1 MNVLFAASEAFPF
14 CKTGGLADVAGSLPI
29 ALAEGGDNVSVILPL
44 YGQIAQEWRDKMT
57 YRSYIYVDVAW
68 RHQYCGLFMMEYRG
82 VTWYFVDNEYY
93 FRRNTL
99 YGDYDDGERFAFF
112 SKAVVNLLPSLDC
125 MPDVIHCND
134 WQTALIPVY
143 LKDVATRWDAV
154 RNIKTVFTIHNVEY
168 QGRYGANTLYDLF
181 GLHEGWWNDGT
192 LAMDGDINLMKGA
205 MMVSDAITTVSPTYA
220 KQLHDSAYAHG
231 LESIVASVSHKLH
244 GVLNGIDMT
253 AYDPAV
259 DNVIPAVYTPEEMA
273 GKAKCKAELQVALGL
288 REDPEAP
295 LIAMVSRLV
304 GHKGVDLVCGGFDK
318 MMETGAQLVVLGK
331 GDEYYEDFFRSQA
344 YRYSG
349 RVAAQITYS
358 DALSRR
364 IYAGADLFL
373 MPSKSEPCGLSQMIA
388 MRYGTVPIVRKTGG
402 LADSVMS
409 CQVGQ
414 DNGTGF
420 LFDTYNVEDM
430 LGVIDQ
436 AVKLYH
442 GDREGFGMVQKRGMT
457 YDFSWKRSAEDY
469 HNIYQN
475 L

>member
-44 YGQIAQEWRDKMT
+44 YGQISQEWREKMT

-68 RHQYCGLFMMEYRG
+68 RHQYCGLFVMEYRG

-93 FRRNTL
+93 FRRGGL

-112 SKAVVNLLPSLDC
+112 SKAVVNLLPSLNC

-134 WQTALIPVY
+134 WQTALIPIY
-143 LKDVATRWDAV
+143 LKDVATRWEAV
-154 RNIKTVFTIHNVEY
+154 RSIKTVFTIHNVEY
-168 QGRYGANTLYDLF
+168 QGRYGAETLYDLF

-205 MMVSDAITTVSPTYA
+205 MLVSDAITTVSPTYA
-220 KQLHDSAYAHG
+220 MQLHDSAYAHG
-231 LESIVASVSHKLH
+231 LESIVSAMSYKLH

-253 AYDPAV
+253 SYDPAV
-259 DNVIPAVYTPEEMA
+259 DSAIPAVYTPEEME
-273 GKAKCKAELQVALGL
+273 GKAKCKADLQVSLGL

-295 LIAMVSRLV
+295 LMAIVSRLV
-304 GHKGVDLVCGGFDK
+304 GHKGVDLICEGFDRI
-318 MMETGAQLVVLGK
+318 MDMGVQLVVLGK

-344 YRYSG
+344 YRYGG
-349 RVAAQITYS
+349 RVAAQVTYS
-358 DALSRR
+358 EALSRR

-402 LADSVMS
+402 LADSVKS

-414 DNGTGF
+414 EDGTGL
-420 LFDTYNVEDM
+420 LFNDYKVEDM
-430 LGVIDQ
+430 LGVIYQ
-436 AVKLYH
+436 AVQLYH

>member
-1 MNVLFAASEAFPF
+1 MNVLFVASEAFPF

-29 ALAEGGDNVSVILPL
+29 ALAEGGDDVSVILPL
-44 YGQIAQEWRDKMT
+44 YGQISQEWREKMT
-57 YRSYIYVDVAW
+57 YRNYIYVDVAW
-68 RHQYCGLFMMEYRG
+68 RPQYCGLFSMEYRG

-93 FRRNTL
+93 FRRGTL

-112 SKAVVNLLPSLDC
+112 SKAVVNLLPSLNC

-134 WQTALIPVY
+134 WQTALVPIY

-154 RNIKTVFTIHNVEY
+154 RNIKTMFTIHNVEY
-168 QGRYGANTLYDLF
+168 QGRYGAETLYDLF

-205 MMVSDAITTVSPTYA
+205 MLVSDAVTTVSPTYA
-220 KQLHDSAYAHG
+220 AQLRDPFFAHG
-231 LESIVASVSHKLH
+231 LESIVNAVSYKLH

-259 DNVIPAVYTPEEMA
+259 DPAVPVAYTAEDMS
-273 GKAKCKAELQVALGL
+273 GKAKCKADLQVSLGL
-288 REDPEAP
+288 REDPDVP
-295 LIAMVSRLV
+295 LLAIVSRLV
-304 GHKGVDLVCGGFDK
+304 GHKGVDLICAGFDRI
-318 MMETGAQLVVLGK
+318 MDMGVQLVVLGK

-344 YRYSG
+344 YRYGG
-349 RVAAQITYS
+349 RVAAQVTYS
-358 DALSRR
+358 EALSRR
-364 IYAGADLFL
+364 IYSGADILL

-388 MRYGTVPIVRKTGG
+388 MRYGTVPVVRKTGG
-402 LADSVMS
+402 LADSVKS

-414 DNGTGF
+414 EDGTGF
-420 LFDTYNVEDM
+420 LFNDYKVEDM
-430 LGVIDQ
+430 LGVIHQ
-436 AVKLYH
+436 AVQLYY
-442 GDREGFGMVQKRGMT
+442 GDRKGFGIVQQRGMT
-457 YDFSWKRSAEDY
+457 DDFSWTRSAAEY